1 MYFRDERCT
10 TAIELLG
17 CPALEDD
24 HYDDINVSW
33 VFADMYCY
41 IVLRSAGRP
50 SDRLIYGDL
59 VHTTI

>member
-1 MYFRDERCT
+1 MHYSYRTIGVPCSGGRP
-10 TAIELLG
+10 L
-17 CPALEDD
+17 
-24 HYDDINVSW
+24 YDDINVSW